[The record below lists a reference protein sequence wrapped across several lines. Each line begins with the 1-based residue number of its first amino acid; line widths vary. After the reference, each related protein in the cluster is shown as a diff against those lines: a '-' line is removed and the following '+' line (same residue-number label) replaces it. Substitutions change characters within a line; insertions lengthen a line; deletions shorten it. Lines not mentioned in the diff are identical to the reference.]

1 LVIKVLVL
9 LLSAVLLAGCIVIF
23 FGPSFLNYADKPVKS
38 DVVVL
43 FLGDENKTREV
54 EAEKLLREGY
64 ARYLVIPAN
73 GEIQQL
79 LPDGKLNR
87 VSRDLKVG
95 DLLFKLRKRAIY
107 GKHYEDT
114 HIEVLE
120 AKRIMD
126 ESGFRSAILVSSPYH
141 MRRIRLIAGKEIGG
155 GKYSF
160 YCVPT
165 SFERSFVAKDWFDR
179 RSRGILASEFLKIG
193 WLMLYGTFG

>member
-9 LLSAVLLAGCIVIF
+9 LLSAFLLAGCIVIF
-23 FGPSFLNYADKPVKS
+23 YGPFFLNYADKPVKS

-43 FLGDENKTREV
+43 FLGDEHKTREMQ
-54 EAEKLLREGY
+54 AEKLLREGY
-64 ARYLVIPAN
+64 ARYLVIPAS

-79 LPDGKLNR
+79 TPDGKLKR

-141 MRRIRLIAGKEIGG
+141 MRRIRMIAGKVFKG
-155 GKYSF
+155 GKYNFNCIPSIF
-160 YCVPT
+160 EKPFDASDWCV
-165 SFERSFVAKDWFDR
+165 RDR
-179 RSRGILASEFLKIG
+179 RGIMVSEYVKIC
-193 WLMLYGTFG
+193 WFMLYRIFG